1 MARNAD
7 DLLRERASFDEN
19 AAEILKLAVEKGLI
33 TPEDADTAITHAHLE
48 VTQTADGTPPPVVD
62 ALSHSGVLDHHTLA
76 GLARELGL
84 PSDQAPTWAGGE
96 EGAFADSFDG
106 PPVKDWSR
114 YEIVDFIGRGGMGD
128 VFKARDPRLGRFVA
142 LKFLRR
148 DTPEIV
154 HRFLREARVQARID
168 HDNVCQV
175 YEVGEVE
182 GHPYIAMQ
190 YIAGG
195 SLKEISDLLTIPEKV
210 GIMVD
215 VADALHA
222 AHQAGLIHRDIK
234 PANILVERDGE
245 GGWRPYVVDF
255 GIARE
260 VEGRDVTIS
269 GMVLGTPAFAAPEQ
283 VRGELDKL
291 DRRTDIYSLGA
302 TMYWFLTDR
311 APYEGGYPEVLAG
324 ITDREPI
331 PPHRIRPE
339 IGVDLETITL
349 KCLEKD
355 RDRRYPNARAV
366 SEDLRRY
373 LAGEPI
379 TARPATLGYK
389 LGKKIR
395 KHKGITAAAV
405 AVLVVFAV
413 VIGFAVRSNLMA
425 RKQAA
430 IAQDLLIQANEIDD
444 LARIAAMMPRHDLRH
459 QESRISSRMTQIE
472 EQTTRLGRLAFGPG
486 HYALGRGYIAL
497 QRYDDALEHLRLA
510 EESGYRSPA
519 VSYALGLVLGKLY
532 EGELRR
538 ANLLDD
544 EALRAAF
551 REEIEERYRE
561 PALARLRSSSE
572 AQPEAAAY
580 AEGLIAFYERR
591 YDEALAKARAAFDQA
606 DWLYEAKKLEGDIYV
621 ELGAENR
628 FRGRYDQAL
637 ADFGLAGEAYGAASD
652 IARSDASIYNADCAR
667 WIHVMDTEVKREA
680 PAQATFDNALEACS
694 RSLEVN
700 PDRAAAHEVVSS
712 LHWKWADVLNDRGED
727 PTVYL
732 DRSVEAARHAIQI
745 DPSSALAHHT
755 LGGALLVSGVRE
767 MGQGRD
773 PRPTLERAV
782 TSLRSAVD
790 HDPRMVLAHDDLG
803 YAWERIARYELT
815 IGLDPRPSLDRAIDS
830 FDRAI
835 AVNPE
840 YANPFNNKGIAL
852 WRRGYYEL
860 KTGLDPQQSLDE
872 ALDAL
877 SAATTLDPNY
887 AYAYANQGLT
897 YRTKAL
903 YLLELDENPTPWLE
917 QARTNFSRALSIKQD
932 IFWGYFELASVEL
945 LAARWAMRQGRSP
958 DPFFGSASA
967 AVDRAMALN
976 PRNATAYQ
984 TAAEVNLWRAEWLRS
999 MKRDPMPE
1007 ISTGRRLADRS
1018 LELNPS
1024 LANAMKTRSALL
1036 ILQAESTASPNA
1048 QANLIREALASLD
1061 RAVEIN
1067 PLLENDARLLRDRA
1081 ELTTPLTRS

>member
-7 DLLRERASFDEN
+7 ELLRERAAFDDN

-33 TPEDADTAITHAHLE
+33 SAEDADTAITHVQME
-48 VTQTADGTPPPVVD
+48 VTQTADGTPPALVD
-62 ALSHSGVLDHHTLA
+62 TLSHSGVLDHHTLA

-84 PSDQAPTWAGGE
+84 PSDHAPTWAEAE
-96 EGAFADSFDG
+96 EGTFPDSFDL

-195 SLKEISDLLTIPEKV
+195 SLKEISDLLTIPDKV
-210 GIMVD
+210 AIMVD

-234 PANILVERDGE
+234 PANVLVERDGE

-291 DRRTDIYSLGA
+291 DRRTDVYSLGA
-302 TMYWFLTDR
+302 TMYWFLTNR

-324 ITDREPI
+324 ITDREPV
-331 PPHRIRPE
+331 PPHRVQPE
-339 IGVDLETITL
+339 IAVDLETITL

-355 RDRRYPNARAV
+355 RERRYPTARAV
-366 SEDLRRY
+366 SEDLRRF
-373 LAGEPI
+373 LSGEPI

-395 KHKGITAAAV
+395 KHKGLTAAAV
-405 AVLVVFAV
+405 AVIVAFAIVV
-413 VIGFAVRSNLMA
+413 GYAVRSNLMA
-425 RKQAA
+425 RRQAA

-459 QESRISSRMTQIE
+459 EQSHISARMQQIE
-472 EQTTRLGRLAFGPG
+472 EQTDRLGRLAFGPG
-486 HYALGRGYIAL
+486 HYALGRGYLAL
-497 QRYDDALEHLRLA
+497 QRYDEALIHLRLA

-519 VSYALGLVLGKLY
+519 VSYALGMVLGKLY
-532 EGELRR
+532 ETELRR

-551 REEIEERYRE
+551 RDEIEREYRE
-561 PALARLRSSSE
+561 PALEHLRASGST
-572 AQPEAAAY
+572 QPEAAAY

-628 FRGRYDQAL
+628 FRGQYDQAL
-637 ADFGLAGEAYGAASD
+637 ADFSLAGHAYSTASD
-652 IARSDASIYNADCAR
+652 IARSDSSIYNADCAL
-667 WIHVMDTEVKREA
+667 WIQVMDTEVKRET

-700 PDRAAAHEVVSS
+700 SDRANAHEVVSS

-727 PTVYL
+727 PSAYL
-732 DRSVEAARHAIQI
+732 DRAVEAARQALQI
-745 DPSSALAHHT
+745 DPTSAPAHHT

-782 TSLRSAVD
+782 TSLGSAVE
-790 HDPRMVLAHDDLG
+790 HDPRLVLAHDDLG
-803 YAWERIARYELT
+803 YAWERIARYELS
-815 IGLDPRPSLDRAIDS
+815 IGLDPRPSLEQAIDS

-852 WRRGYYEL
+852 WRRGWYEL

-877 SAATTLDPNY
+877 TAATTLDPNY
-887 AYAYANQGLT
+887 AYAYANRGLT

-903 YLLELDENPTPWLE
+903 YLFELDENPIPWLD
-917 QARTNFSRALSIKQD
+917 QARTSFTKALSIKPD
-932 IFWGYFELASVEL
+932 IFWGFPELAAVER

-958 DPFFGSASA
+958 EPYFRAAAA
-967 AVDRAMALN
+967 AVDRAMEIN
-976 PRNATAYQ
+976 PQNAVAHQ
-984 TAAEVNLWRAEWLRS
+984 TAAEVQVWRAEWLKS

-1007 ISTGRRLADRS
+1007 ITAGLRLADRS
-1018 LELNPS
+1018 LALNPT
-1024 LANAMKTRSALL
+1024 LANALKTRSSLL
-1036 ILQAESTASPNA
+1036 ILQAESMATPEAR
-1048 QANLIREALASLD
+1048 QRLINEAMAALD

-1067 PLLENDARLLRDRA
+1067 PLLENDARVLRDRA

>member
-1 MARNAD
+1 MRRSAD
-7 DLLRERASFDEN
+7 DLLRERAAFDQN
-19 AAEILKLAVEKGLI
+19 AADILKLAAEKGLI
-33 TPEDADTAITHAHLE
+33 SPEDADTAITHAHLD
-48 VTQTADGTPPPVVD
+48 VTQTADGTPPPLVH
-62 ALSHSGVLDHHTLA
+62 ALSQSGALDQHTLA

-84 PSDQAPTWAGGE
+84 PSDHAPTWAGTGE
-96 EGAFADSFDG
+96 DAFADGFDV
-106 PPVKDWSR
+106 PPVKEWDR
-114 YEIVDFIGRGGMGD
+114 YEIIDFIGRGGMGD

-168 HDNVCQV
+168 HENVCQV

-210 GIMVD
+210 AILVD
-215 VADALHA
+215 VSDALHA

-234 PANILVERDGE
+234 PANILVERDDE

-291 DRRTDIYSLGA
+291 DRRTDVYSLGA
-302 TMYWFLTDR
+302 TMYWFLTNR
-311 APYEGGYPEVLAG
+311 TPYEGGYPEVLAG

-331 PPHRIRPE
+331 PPHRICSE
-339 IGVDLETITL
+339 IAVDLETITL

-355 RDRRYPNARAV
+355 QDRRYPTARVV
-366 SEDLRRY
+366 SEDLRRF

-379 TARPATLGYK
+379 TARPATLPYK

-395 KHKGITAAAV
+395 KHKGIAVAAAAV
-405 AVLVVFAV
+405 LVAFAIV
-413 VIGFAVRSNLMA
+413 VGYALRSNMMA
-425 RKQAA
+425 KRQAA
-430 IAQDLLIQANEIDD
+430 IAQDLLVQANEIDD
-444 LARIAAMMPRHDLRH
+444 LARIAAMMPRHDLR
-459 QESRISSRMTQIE
+459 QEESHISARMQEIA
-472 EQTTRLGRLAFGPG
+472 EQTNRLGRLAFGPG
-486 HYALGRGYIAL
+486 HYALGRGHLAL
-497 QRYDDALEHLRLA
+497 QRYDEALEHLRLA
-510 EESGYRSPA
+510 EESGYKNPA
-519 VSYALGLVLGKLY
+519 VSYAMGVVLGKLY
-532 EGELRR
+532 EAELRR
-538 ANLLDD
+538 ANQLDD
-544 EALRAAF
+544 EALRDAF
-551 REEIEERYRE
+551 RREIEVEYRE
-561 PALARLRSSSE
+561 PALAHLRASGTS
-572 AQPEAAAY
+572 QPETAAY

-591 YDEALAKARAAFDQA
+591 YDEALAKARAAFGQA
-606 DWLYEAKKLEGDIYV
+606 DWLFEAKKLEGDIFV

-628 FRGRYDQAL
+628 FRGQYDQAL
-637 ADFGLAGEAYGAASD
+637 ADFAQAGKAYAEASD

-667 WIHVMDTEVKREA
+667 WIQVMDTEVKRGA
-680 PAQATFDNALEACS
+680 PAQITFDSALEACNH
-694 RSLEVN
+694 SLEVN
-700 PDRAAAHEVVSS
+700 SERANAHEVVSS
-712 LHWKWADVLNDRGED
+712 LHWKWADVLNDRGEN
-727 PTVYL
+727 PSAHL
-732 DRSVEAARHAIQI
+732 DRAVEAARRAIQI
-745 DPSSALAHHT
+745 DPESALARHT

-767 MGQGRD
+767 MGRGRD

-782 TSLRSAVD
+782 ASLRSAVE

-803 YAWERIARYELT
+803 YAWERIARYELS
-815 IGLDPRPSLDRAIDS
+815 IGLDPRPSLDRAIAS
-830 FDRAI
+830 FDRGI

-860 KTGLDPQQSLDE
+860 KTDLDPQRSLDE

-887 AYAYANQGLT
+887 AYAYANRGLT

-917 QARTNFSRALSIKQD
+917 QARANLAKAHSIKPD
-932 IFWGYFELASVEL
+932 IFWGYWEQAAVEL

-958 DPFFGSASA
+958 EPFFGAASA
-967 AVDRAMALN
+967 AVDRAVALN
-976 PRNATAYQ
+976 PQNATAYQ
-984 TAAEVNLWRAEWLRS
+984 TAAEVHRWRAEWLRS
-999 MKRDPMPE
+999 MRRNPVPE
-1007 ISTGRRLADRS
+1007 IADGRRLTGRS
-1018 LELNPS
+1018 LQLNPS
-1024 LANAMKTRSALL
+1024 LANTMVTEAALL
-1036 ILQAESTASPNA
+1036 IIQAESTTAPDA
-1048 QANLIREALASLD
+1048 RRLLIRDALASLD

-1067 PLLENDARLLRDRA
+1067 PQLEHDARVLRDRA
-1081 ELTTPLTRS
+1081 KLTHPLNR